1 MPSKSSLNP
10 LILATKIAQQEYVT
24 PGEMMW
30 LLEEARKLF
39 DAEPNLLRLQAP
51 IRIVGDIHGQYF
63 DMMKMLAKFGGPC
76 MPSDTGACR
85 KVLPVYVCVALCDN
99 RPPNSPVSA
108 HRTEDGTKTVA
119 FPNTHLHCCSRQL
132 YICKGFTLK

>member
-39 DAEPNLLRLQAP
+39 RRGAEPAATASSNPHCGRHPWAVLRHDEDAGQIWRSLHAQRHWCVPEGVACLRLRC
-51 IRIVGDIHGQYF
+51 I
-63 DMMKMLAKFGGPC
+63 M
-76 MPSDTGACR
+76 
-85 KVLPVYVCVALCDN
+85 
-99 RPPNSPVSA
+99 
-108 HRTEDGTKTVA
+108 
-119 FPNTHLHCCSRQL
+119 
-132 YICKGFTLK
+132 